1 MPEHLQTTNQQPP
14 FHRNRESIMNTSTFS
29 RWILLLSPLLFA
41 FTIPMD
47 DDRFSFYLS
56 TERVFSPTEGGISVN
71 LSGQMQKSTTFEFR
85 AYRITDPVEFFLAQK
100 DPHTLDLGDD
110 DDTTA
115 ESKRRRPIWSK
126 YKVDAEWEQTI
137 KANKYNWFN
146 ETVKAPVRE
155 SGVYL
160 VVATARDKQA
170 AAVLILSNLGMV
182 TKQADGTALA
192 FVMNRANGQ
201 RGTDVPLTFVRRGKT
216 LATGN
221 TGSSGMAQITVPDV
235 KEQTNEEDEPY
246 YWRYGNGIV
255 VMGEK
260 NGEFVI
266 SDSYFYGYYGRG
278 GNNVRTYLHT
288 DRPVY
293 RPAQKVFYRGIARQV
308 QPDGTFKLITNDT
321 VQVEVSDARGTTIK
335 RDTLTLSDFGTF
347 NGELTLGDEPPLGS
361 YSIRTNINGA
371 DGYFTFEVQEYK
383 KPEYEV
389 IVTTDKDQ
397 YTRGDKIA
405 ATIKADYY
413 FGSPVAEGEV
423 EYRIYRSRYWRP
435 WWYRTEWA
443 YLYDEKMIYPQ
454 YGMEMVHN
462 GSGKLNDDGTFTVD
476 YTTDGKADQDYV
488 YQVQATVVDASRRAI
503 SGAASVKVTRGEF
516 FITTRTDKYLYKPN
530 DEIALTVQINTFD
543 GDKPVA
549 TSFKARV
556 LRTWWEQ
563 RKRGNGERREETIW
577 TGGGS
582 TGSDGSGTIRIPA
595 GKPGYYNLEVEAAD
609 SRGTKITETSYIYVA
624 EEGYA
629 WYNDGSSDIQIIP
642 DKDLYKPGETMSAL
656 VVMPAENIDV
666 LVTGEGA
673 TLYGAQVERLN
684 GRSAIVRMKIE
695 ERQAPVF
702 YLAVASIA
710 NDQFYSH
717 QQRITV
723 APVGKRLRIEV
734 ATDKPQYKP
743 GETGTVTIRARN
755 EEGEPAAM
763 TDIALGIVD
772 EAIYAIRPESAPDIQ
787 KFFYG
792 DRGNEVSTNTSL
804 YFRFSRRSVDK
815 LEMASSN
822 ELAPSDGLGVRG
834 GRSAEFAMRKQ
845 KNGYDASEEAYIE
858 PTLRK
863 DFQDLMFWTP
873 SVRTDGSGRAT
884 LTVKFPDNL
893 TTWRITARGV
903 TQATAVGQITTEV
916 IARKEL
922 LARMETP
929 RFITSGDRLMIATT
943 IHNYLATEKRTKVE
957 FLAEG
962 VEAKERER
970 TVVIPA
976 NGETRIDWEINASK
990 AGEAKLTVRALTNEE
1005 SDAMELKV
1013 PVLPL
1018 GIKQAVAGIADLD
1031 DRTPNGTISLL
1042 LPSNADPTTGEL
1054 VLSLSPSPASSL
1066 LGALDDLIGYP
1077 YGCVEQTMSRFLP
1090 TVVVADALKKLDVPF
1105 DAKKREELPKMVAK
1119 GLNRLYELQHDD
1131 GGWGWW
1137 ENDKTNAFMT
1147 AYVIYGMAIAK
1158 GSGYDVD
1165 LDRLERGN
1173 RSLQQMIASN
1183 DSPDDKTIDGT
1194 TRAWMLYVAAWQS
1207 EGKGDVGLENRID
1220 KLSRRND
1227 LNNYA
1232 RALLALAATYQGV
1245 SGVAG
1250 KMASQLE
1257 KNVTQ
1262 TQTGAFWKGTTW
1274 HYNWQDDQVETTAWV
1289 LKAMLQLRGETDLT
1303 RKATRWLLTQKQGS
1317 SWGNTRQ
1324 TAMVVFALADHLKS
1338 TNQLDPDMTITAWV
1352 NGKQVASQRITKADL
1367 FKEEIKVTVP
1377 AAGLSKGEN
1386 RIEITRSGRGTLY
1399 ATGRLSYYATGSA
1412 IKPADAGFA
1421 VKREYW
1427 MLERVRD
1434 GKKYIYKKRPFNG
1447 TVKSGEELFVKVTVV
1462 PNSGYDYFMLED
1474 PLPAGCEVITE
1485 TSGYEIL
1492 GENGY
1497 GGNDGGGGY
1506 RPWRPI
1512 WNWLY
1517 ADRDVR
1523 DEKVSFFSTRIE
1535 GREYEFSYIL
1545 RAQIPGSYAVM
1556 PAVGALMYYPEVRG
1570 NSGVVNVK
1578 IEG

>member
-1 MPEHLQTTNQQPP
+1 
-14 FHRNRESIMNTSTFS
+14 MNTSTFS
-29 RWILLLSPLLFA
+29 RWLLLLSPILFA

-47 DDRFSFYLS
+47 DDNFTFYLS
-56 TERVFSPTEGGISVN
+56 TERVFSPTEGGISVS
-71 LSGQMQKSTTFEFR
+71 LSGQMQKSTTFEFK

-110 DDTTA
+110 DDDSTTA
-115 ESKRRRPIWSK
+115 QSKRRRPIWSK
-126 YKVDAEWEQTI
+126 YKVAAEWEQTI
-137 KANKYNWFN
+137 KTSKYHWFN

-170 AAVLILSNLGMV
+170 AAVLILSNLGMI

-201 RGTDVPLTFVRRGKT
+201 RETNVPLTFVRRGTT
-216 LATGN
+216 LATSN
-221 TGSSGMAQITVPDV
+221 TGSTGAAHITIPDTPQ
-235 KEQTNEEDEPY
+235 QTNEDDEPY
-246 YWRYGNGIV
+246 YWRYGNNLV
-255 VMGEK
+255 VMGQK

-266 SDSYFYGYYGRG
+266 SDSYFYGYRGRG
-278 GNNVRTYLHT
+278 GSNVQTYLHT

-293 RPAQKVFYRGIARQV
+293 RPAQKVYYRGIARHV
-308 QPDGTFKLITNDT
+308 QPDGTFKLSTNDT
-321 VQVEVSDARGTTIK
+321 VQVEISDARGTTIK

-347 NGELTLGDEPPLGS
+347 SGELMLGDEPPLGS
-361 YSIRTNINGA
+361 YAIRTTINGI
-371 DGYFTFEVQEYK
+371 DGYFNFQVQEYK

-389 IVTTDKDQ
+389 TVTTDKTQ
-397 YTRGDKIA
+397 YTRGDKLT

-443 YLYDEKMIYPQ
+443 YLYEEKMMFPQ
-454 YGMEMVHN
+454 YGMEMIHN
-462 GSGKLNDDGTFTVD
+462 GSGTLNDDGTFTID
-476 YTTDGKADQDYV
+476 YSTDGKATEDYV
-488 YQVQATVVDASRRAI
+488 YQIQATVVDASRRAI
-503 SGAASVKVTRGEF
+503 SGSVGVKVTRGEF

-549 TSFKARV
+549 TDFNARV
-556 LRTWWEQ
+556 LRTWWEP
-563 RKRGNGERREETIW
+563 RKRGSSSERHEETLW
-577 TGGGS
+577 TGSGATS
-582 TGSDGSGTIRIPA
+582 SDGSGVIRIPA
-595 GKPGYYNLEVEAAD
+595 GKQGYYNLEVEAAD

-684 GRSAIVRMKIE
+684 GRSAIVRMKIDD
-695 ERQAPVF
+695 RQAPVF
-702 YLAVASIA
+702 YLAVSSIA

-734 ATDKPQYKP
+734 KTDKPQYKP

-755 EEGEPAAM
+755 EQGEPAAI
-763 TDIALGIVD
+763 TDIALSMVD

-792 DRGNEVSTNTSL
+792 ERGNEVSTNTSL
-804 YFRFSRRSVDK
+804 YFRFSTRSRQAMALATDSAGNADM
-815 LEMASSN
+815 LEM
-822 ELAPSDGLGVRG
+822 RG
-834 GRSAEFAMRKQ
+834 GRVAEAAPMMAR
-845 KNGYDASEEAYIE
+845 KNGGDAPESEAYVQ
-858 PTLRK
+858 PTIRK
-863 DFQDLMFWTP
+863 DFQDLMFWIP
-873 SVRTDGSGRAT
+873 SVRTDASGRAT

-903 TQATAVGQITTEV
+903 TQATAVGQTTTEV

-962 VEAKERER
+962 VDAKERER
-970 TVVIPA
+970 TVMIPA
-976 NGETRIDWEINASK
+976 NGETRIDWEITAPK
-990 AGEAKLTVRALTNEE
+990 AGEAKLTVRALTDEE

-1018 GIKQAVAGIADLD
+1018 GIKQSVAGIADLD
-1031 DRTPNGTISLL
+1031 DRTPNGTINLL
-1042 LPSNADPTTGEL
+1042 LPPNADPTTGEL
-1054 VLSLSPSPASSL
+1054 TLSLSPSPASSL

-1119 GLNRLYELQHDD
+1119 GLNRLYELQHSD

-1147 AYVIYGMAIAK
+1147 AYVIYGMAIAAE
-1158 GSGYDVD
+1158 SGYDVQSS
-1165 LDRLERGN
+1165 RLERGN

-1183 DSPDDKTIDGT
+1183 DSPDDKTIDPT
-1194 TRAWMLYVAAWQS
+1194 TRAWMLYVAAMQS
-1207 EGKGDVGLENRID
+1207 ESDAGLKNRIE
-1220 KLSRRND
+1220 KLARRND

-1232 RALLALAATYQGV
+1232 RALLALAATRQGATA
-1245 SGVAG
+1245 VAG
-1250 KMASQLE
+1250 KMVSQLE
-1257 KNVTQ
+1257 NNATQ

-1289 LKAMLQLRGETDLT
+1289 LKAMLQLRGETELT

-1338 TNQLDPDMTITAWV
+1338 TNQLDPDMTITARV

-1367 FKEEIKVTVP
+1367 FKEEIKVAVP
-1377 AAGLSKGEN
+1377 ATGLSKGEN
-1386 RIEITRSGRGTLY
+1386 RIELTRSGRGALY
-1399 ATGRLSYYATGSA
+1399 ATARLSYYATGSA

-1427 MLERVRD
+1427 TLERVRD
-1434 GKKYIYKKRPFNG
+1434 GKKYIYKKRPFSG

-1462 PNSGYDYFMLED
+1462 PNASYDYFMLED
-1474 PLPAGCEVITE
+1474 PLPAGCEVVTE
-1485 TSGYEIL
+1485 TSGYEIP

-1497 GGNDGGGGY
+1497 GGNDDGGGY
-1506 RPWRPI
+1506 RPWQRS
-1512 WNWLY
+1512 WNWWY

>member
-1 MPEHLQTTNQQPP
+1 MKTT
-14 FHRNRESIMNTSTFS
+14 TFS
-29 RWILLLSPLLFA
+29 HWLLLLSPLLFA

-47 DDRFSFYLS
+47 DDNFNFYLS
-56 TERVFSPTEGGISVN
+56 TERVFSPTEGGISVS
-71 LSGQMQKSTTFEFR
+71 LSGQMQKSTTFQFK

-115 ESKRRRPIWSK
+115 QSKRRRPVWSK
-126 YKVDAEWEQTI
+126 YKVAAEWEQTI
-137 KANKYNWFN
+137 KATKYRWFN

-201 RGTDVPLTFVRRGKT
+201 RETNVPLTFMRGGAT
-216 LATGN
+216 LATSN
-221 TGSSGMAQITVPDV
+221 TGASGMAQITVPDLPE
-235 KEQTNEEDEPY
+235 KNDGDDEPY
-246 YWRYGNGIV
+246 YWRYGNGLV
-255 VMGEK
+255 VMGQK

-266 SDSYFYGYYGRG
+266 SDSYFYGYRRG
-278 GNNVRTYLHT
+278 SNNVQTYLHT

-293 RPAQKVFYRGIARQV
+293 RPAQKVYYRGIARQV
-308 QPDGTFKLITNDT
+308 LPDGTFKLITNDT
-321 VQVEVSDARGTTIK
+321 VQIEVNDARGTTIK
-335 RDTLTLSDFGTF
+335 RDTLPLSDFGTF
-347 NGELTLGDEPPLGS
+347 SGELMLGDEPPLGS
-361 YSIRTNINGA
+361 YAIRTNINGSE
-371 DGYFTFEVQEYK
+371 GYFSFQVQEYK

-389 IVTTDKDQ
+389 TVTADKAQ
-397 YTRGDKIA
+397 YTRGDKLT
-405 ATIKADYY
+405 ATVKADYY

-423 EYRIYRSRYWRP
+423 EYRIYRARYWRP

-443 YLYDEKMIYPQ
+443 YLYDEKMMLPQ
-454 YGMEMVHN
+454 YGMEMIHN
-462 GSGKLNDDGTFTVD
+462 GSGTLNDDGTFTID
-476 YTTDGKADQDYV
+476 YTTDGKATEDYI

-503 SGAASVKVTRGEF
+503 SGSAGVKVTRGEF

-549 TSFKARV
+549 TGFKARV
-556 LRTWWEQ
+556 LRTWWEP
-563 RKRGNGERREETIW
+563 RKRGGSSDRREETIW
-577 TGGGS
+577 TGSGS
-582 TGSDGSGTIRIPA
+582 TGSDGSGVIRIPA
-595 GKPGYYNLEVEAAD
+595 GKSGYYNLEVEAAD
-609 SRGTKITETSYIYVA
+609 SRGTTITETSYIYVA

-666 LVTGEGA
+666 LVTGEGP
-673 TLYGAQVERLN
+673 TIYGAQVERLN

-702 YLAVASIA
+702 YLAVSSIA

-734 ATDKPQYKP
+734 KTDKPQYKP
-743 GETGTVTIRARN
+743 GETGTVTLRARN
-755 EEGEPAAM
+755 EQGEPAAM

-792 DRGNEVSTNTSL
+792 DRGNQVSTNTSL
-804 YFRFSRRSVDK
+804 YFRFSTRSVFK
-815 LEMASSN
+815 SVALSEASSDSMGI
-822 ELAPSDGLGVRG
+822 LG
-834 GRSAEFAMRKQ
+834 GRVAESAPMMAKR
-845 KNGYDASEEAYIE
+845 NGGGDGESEAYVQ

-873 SVRTDGSGRAT
+873 SVRTDASGRAT

-903 TQATAVGQITTEV
+903 TQGTAVGQATAEV

-957 FLAEG
+957 FLVEG
-962 VEAKERER
+962 VVAKERER
-970 TVVIPA
+970 TVMIPA
-976 NGETRIDWEINASK
+976 NGETRIDWEITAPK
-990 AGEAKLTVRALTNEE
+990 AGEAKLTVRALTDEE

-1031 DRTPNGTISLL
+1031 DRTPNGTINLL
-1042 LPSNADPTTGEL
+1042 LPPNADPTTGEL
-1054 VLSLSPSPASSL
+1054 TLSLSPSPASSL

-1119 GLNRLYELQHDD
+1119 GLNRLYELQHSD

-1147 AYVIYGMAIAK
+1147 AYVIYGMAIAAE
-1158 GSGYDVD
+1158 SGYDVESR
-1165 LDRLERGN
+1165 RLERGN
-1173 RSLQQMIASN
+1173 ESLQQMIASN
-1183 DSPDDKTIDGT
+1183 DSPDDKTIDPT
-1194 TRAWMLYVAAWQS
+1194 TRAWMLYVAAMQS
-1207 EGKGDVGLENRID
+1207 GTEGDLKNRIE
-1220 KLSRRND
+1220 KLARRND

-1232 RALLALAATYQGV
+1232 RALLALAATHQGATA
-1245 SGVAG
+1245 VAG
-1250 KMASQLE
+1250 KMVSQLE

-1338 TNQLDPDMTITAWV
+1338 TNQLDPDMTITAQV
-1352 NGKQVASQRITKADL
+1352 NGKQVASQRITKGDL
-1367 FKEEIKVTVP
+1367 FKEEIKITVP
-1377 AAGLSKGEN
+1377 ASGLNKGEN
-1386 RIEITRSGRGTLY
+1386 RVEITRSGRGTLY
-1399 ATGRLSYYATGSA
+1399 ATARLSYYATGSA

-1427 MLERVRD
+1427 TLERVRD

-1462 PNSGYDYFMLED
+1462 PNAAYDYFMLED

-1485 TSGYEIL
+1485 TSGYEIP

-1497 GGNDGGGGY
+1497 GGNDDGGGY
-1506 RPWRPI
+1506 RPWRRS
-1512 WNWLY
+1512 WNWWY

-1535 GREYEFSYIL
+1535 GQEYEFSYIL